1 MRAKLLGSAALIAV
15 SGTAFAQEPPMKIGV
30 LMGFTGPIES
40 MAADMGASAE
50 LALQEISETGLFFGG
65 RDIEVIFGDSTCTDA
80 AAATTAAERLVTG
93 EQVAG
98 IVGAACSGAT
108 GAVATN
114 VAVPN
119 GLAIISPS
127 ATSPALSELD
137 DNGLFFRTAP
147 SDARQGEVLA
157 EILIARGITSIAA
170 TYTNNDYGAGL
181 LNAFEAAYQSR
192 GGEIVL
198 EAAHEDGRAD
208 YSAEI
213 ATLAASGAE
222 HLLVIGYADQG
233 GRQIVQAALD
243 TGAFDSFVFAD
254 GMYSTALLEALGPDL
269 EQVIGSVPGGQDDR
283 SAAFDQMALD
293 AGIAGTGPYRAE
305 SYDAAALL
313 ALAMHAAGATDGQ
326 SVSQAM
332 MSIAN
337 APGEPIA
344 VGELER
350 ALQIL
355 SEGGEI
361 DYVGATDVE
370 FSASG
375 EASGSYREFTV
386 RDGTFVTEQIW

>member
-1 MRAKLLGSAALIAV
+1 MRSKLLTSVALIAI
-15 SGTAFAQEPPMKIGV
+15 SGMVTAQEQPIRIGV
-30 LMGFTGPIES
+30 LLGFTGPIES
-40 MAADMGASAE
+40 MASDMGSSAE
-50 LALQEISETGLFFGG
+50 LALREISDSGLFLGG
-65 RDIEVIFGDSTCTDA
+65 RDIEVVFGDSTCTDA
-80 AAATTAAERLVTG
+80 AAATSAAERLVTG
-93 EQVAG
+93 DKVAA

-114 VAVPN
+114 VAIPN
-119 GLAIISPS
+119 GVAIISPS

-137 DNGLFFRTAP
+137 DKGLFFRTAP

-157 EILIARGITSIAA
+157 EILIERGVTSIAA

-181 LNAFEAAYQSR
+181 LESFEEAFSAC

-198 EAAHEDGRAD
+198 AAAHEDGRAD
-208 YSAEI
+208 YSAEV

-233 GRQIVQAALD
+233 GRQIVRAALD

-269 EQVIGSVPGGQDDR
+269 ERVIGSVPGGQDDR
-283 SAAFDQMALD
+283 SAAFDQMALE

-305 SYDAAALL
+305 SYDAAAVL
-313 ALAMHAAGATDGQ
+313 ALAVHASGSTDGQ
-326 SVSQAM
+326 AISDAM

-337 APGEPIA
+337 GPGEPIA
-344 VGELER
+344 AGELER

-355 SEGGEI
+355 SAGGEI

-370 FSASG
+370 FSATG
-375 EASGSYREFTV
+375 EASGSYREFSV
-386 RDGTFVTEQIW
+386 RDGAFVTQRVW